1 MARKTIRPPAA
12 DASEGKP
19 GAAKAA
25 QTAGTPERPAE
36 GMPQGTGGGGT
47 AAPAA
52 THTEGA
58 DDAGQPA
65 EAPIQPPP
73 GDADEDR
80 ASDEAAAAPA
90 GEAVILP
97 GANAPA
103 AEPPAAVMLVVT
115 GPRKGRWRA
124 GRHFGPEPVT
134 LVAADLT
141 EAERAQLMDDPVLTV
156 TVALA

>member
-1 MARKTIRPPAA
+1 
-12 DASEGKP
+12 
-19 GAAKAA
+19 
-25 QTAGTPERPAE
+25 
-36 GMPQGTGGGGT
+36 MPQGTGGGGT

-52 THTEGA
+52 HTEGA
-58 DDAGQPA
+58 GDAVQTA

-73 GDADEDR
+73 GASEEER
-80 ASDEAAAAPA
+80 ASEEAAAAPV

-97 GANAPA
+97 GTDAPE
-103 AEPPAAVMLVVT
+103 AEPQAAVVLVVT